1 MKYNIVGYGSL
12 ISHKSLNQ
20 TIPPKHFTPVIVKG
34 YKRIFNLLDD
44 RVPYHD
50 ILNLTKSK
58 SSQFNGVMFQVDLK
72 ELRRIK
78 KREYEYNLEQTWAYD
93 FLTGKKL
100 CKCLIVIDQV
110 LAIDNKGRTPN
121 RSYLR
126 LCREAAYHISKEFGE
141 YWDSTTFTASGKKIK
156 DWIKTHKEYN
166 TIKEK
171 K

>member
-1 MKYNIVGYGSL
+1 MKYNIIGYGSL

-20 TIPPKHFTPVIVKG
+20 TIPPRHFTPVIVKG

-58 SSQFNGVMFQVDLK
+58 LSKFNGVMFQVDLK

-93 FLTGKKL
+93 FLTGK
-100 CKCLIVIDQV
+100 
-110 LAIDNKGRTPN
+110 
-121 RSYLR
+121 
-126 LCREAAYHISKEFGE
+126 EFGE